1 MATHL
6 AAVSPAKGQPFEL
19 QTRPTPKP
27 GPGELLIAVKAVAL
41 NPADAIMRDEGLFI
55 PTYPTVIGIDMS
67 GLVLKIGE
75 NVPTGETDDDSGPCF
90 RPGITRVAAYSASIW
105 KSCDPDY
112 GAFQEL
118 CLVPWQHAVPILD
131 NEMTWNRAATLPV
144 AVVTPLSAWDMMGI
158 PRLGEAIASAPNS
171 AGSVDSGTDIDGE
184 KRKNNM
190 GKREALLIW
199 GASSSVGTMGVQTAR
214 LLREDPSS
222 SFAAVYATAG
232 NVNENYV
239 RSLGADRVFDYK
251 DPHVVDAI
259 VSAAQDDGLVIRH
272 CFLATG
278 QLASCQ
284 AVLKAFLD
292 DYQEGERTM
301 KAKIG
306 SAPRV
311 PVDAEVVDGV
321 ETIFVMPSMVE
332 GERLEQYRYWIGTCL
347 GENLAK
353 GAIRP
358 SPELNVLGK
367 GLGTINAG
375 LDKLLRGVSCT
386 KLVIEIAE

>member
-6 AAVSPAKGQPFEL
+6 AFVSPAKGQPFEL

-27 GPGELLIAVKAVAL
+27 GPGELLIAVKSVAL
-41 NPADAIMRDEGLFI
+41 NPADAIMRDQGLFI
-55 PTYPTVIGIDMS
+55 STYPTVIGFDMS
-67 GLVLKIGE
+67 GLVLEIGE
-75 NVPTGETDDDSGPCF
+75 NVPTGATDDDSGSSF
-90 RPGITRVAAYSASIW
+90 RPGITRVAAYSACAW

-131 NEMTWNRAATLPV
+131 DEMSWNRAATLPV
-144 AVVTPLSAWDMMGI
+144 AIATPLSAWDMMGI
-158 PRLGEAIASAPNS
+158 PRLGEAIASAPDSTGS
-171 AGSVDSGTDIDGE
+171 ADSGTDIVGE
-184 KRKNNM
+184 KRKNDM
-190 GKREALLIW
+190 GRREALLIW

-232 NVNENYV
+232 NANKSYV

-259 VSAAQDDGLVIRH
+259 VSAAQKDGLVIRY

-278 QLASCQ
+278 QLTPCQ

-292 DYQEGERTM
+292 DYQEGERMM

-332 GERLEQYRYWIGTCL
+332 VERLEQFRYWIGTWL
-347 GENLAK
+347 GGNLAK
-353 GAIRP
+353 GTIRP
-358 SPELNVLGK
+358 SPELSVEGK
-367 GLGTINAG
+367 GLGAINDG
-375 LDKLLRGVSCT
+375 LDKLLQGMSCT
-386 KLVIEIAE
+386 KLVIEVAE